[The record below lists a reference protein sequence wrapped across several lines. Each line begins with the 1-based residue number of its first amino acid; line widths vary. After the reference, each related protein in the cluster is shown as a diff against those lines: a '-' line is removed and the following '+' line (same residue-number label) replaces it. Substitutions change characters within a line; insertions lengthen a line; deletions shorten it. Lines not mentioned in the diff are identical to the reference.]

1 MSLMGSDT
9 LPGTPGN
16 QKAVAVAE
24 VGSTSSPWYTHGIT
38 WEGGAPD
45 VGNGVRWL
53 MSTAYQAD
61 PPSSLAFAFFYN
73 FINTGP
79 AITGAILYCGV
90 DNYGYIVLNG
100 VKYPSTNGNMA
111 SGYEGIEARTNFTVN
126 IPPGLNTL
134 ELRAVN
140 GGSAGN
146 VWGNQVNNGGPVGMW
161 MAIRTSSTG
170 PVLVKTDATWNCT
183 AFNYPA
189 KFIGPV
195 SLGDVGENASLDRP
209 YSLLALGGFN
219 KVMYDN
225 SRFFTR
231 FSYPVV
237 SLFTAVGKTFVYPG
251 TSTQFN
257 WVAPDGSGIGNFY
270 AWNVPIPVVSGTY
283 SCRAVD
289 PGNSSRFFSWT
300 TTISGGTIT
309 ATVPTFTGFVA
320 GARIHSI
327 ASIPSYTYLYGN
339 PGSISRFHTVDNLSL
354 PPQTIV
360 PGYFCIDFFHINPTD
375 AIYVLT
381 VTKTS

>member
-38 WEGGAPD
+38 WEGDAPPL
-45 VGNGVRWL
+45 GNGVRWL
-53 MSTAYQAD
+53 MSTAYQAN
-61 PPSSLAFAFFYN
+61 PPSILAFAFFYN

-79 AITGAILYCGV
+79 AITGAIMYCGI

-100 VKYPSTNGNMA
+100 VKYPSTNGNM
-111 SGYEGIEARTNFTVN
+111 SIGYEGIEARANFTVN
-126 IPPGLNTL
+126 IPVGLNTL
-134 ELRAVN
+134 EVRAVN
-140 GGSAGN
+140 AGAGAN
-146 VWGNQVNNGGPVGMW
+146 IWANQVNNGGPVAMW

-170 PVLVKTDATWNCT
+170 PVLVKTDATWRCT
-183 AFNYPA
+183 QFNNPA
-189 KFIGPV
+189 KFIAPL
-195 SLGDVGENASLDRP
+195 SLGDVGENAGLSRP

-225 SRFFTR
+225 SRFSTT

-237 SLFTAVGKTFVYPG
+237 SLITAVGKTFVYPG

-257 WVAPDGSGIGNFY
+257 WVGPNGTGIANFY
-270 AWNVPIPVVSGTY
+270 AWDVPIPIVNGTY

-289 PGNSSRFFSWT
+289 SGNSSRFFSWT
-300 TTISGGTIT
+300 STLSGGTIS
-309 ATVPTFTGFVA
+309 ASTVVFTGFVSNA
-320 GARIHSI
+320 AIQLYSF
-327 ASIPSYTYLYGN
+327 PSYTYLYGN
-339 PGSISRFHTVDNLSL
+339 DQSGSPFPTNRPGFFAL
-354 PPQTIV
+354 
-360 PGYFCIDFFHINPTD
+360 DFLHINPTD